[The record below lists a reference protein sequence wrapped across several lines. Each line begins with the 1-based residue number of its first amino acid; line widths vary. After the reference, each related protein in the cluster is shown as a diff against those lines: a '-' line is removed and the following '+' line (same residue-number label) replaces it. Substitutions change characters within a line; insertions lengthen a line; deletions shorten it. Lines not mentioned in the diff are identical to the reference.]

1 MYSNSNAWARL
12 TPEVLLILIFSS
24 IKINVVCAE
33 EQNFSHELISE
44 WLFVKVQLS
53 TVLVDKY

>member
-53 TVLVDKY
+53 TSTVDKY